1 MNGPGVAKKALGI
14 VLSAGDDDGDE
25 DAAGSEMPPSMAF
38 MQACDEVFIAMKAEE
53 KQKFC
58 DALQDAIDIRLMEM
72 GVKAPKAKATDEES
86 DDSGY

>member
-14 VLSAGDDDGDE
+14 VLGADDDGDE

-72 GVKAPKAKATDEES
+72 GVKAPKKSADSEGSSEEE
-86 DDSGY
+86 Y